1 MRRKHKKFI
10 DPRYFMN
17 EKVKSKEEFQEAQLP
32 AWERP
37 GYEPAEGD
45 EEEAED
51 RAQTEAAKQVLGHLQ
66 QIKSVLNSPGAQ
78 HFGAD
83 SETRSKME
91 DLADIR
97 DHFEDLVH
105 YLEKY

>member
-17 EKVKSKEEFQEAQLP
+17 EKTKSKEEFQEAQLP

-37 GYEPAEGD
+37 GYVPAEGD
-45 EEEAED
+45 EEAHED
-51 RAQTEAAKQVLGHLQ
+51 RAQTEAAKQVLGHLS
-66 QIKSVLNSPGAQ
+66 QIQEILESDAARHLGA
-78 HFGAD
+78 GGGTAAII
-83 SETRSKME
+83 E
-91 DLADIR
+91 DITAAH
-97 DHFEDLVH
+97 DHFKDLVQ